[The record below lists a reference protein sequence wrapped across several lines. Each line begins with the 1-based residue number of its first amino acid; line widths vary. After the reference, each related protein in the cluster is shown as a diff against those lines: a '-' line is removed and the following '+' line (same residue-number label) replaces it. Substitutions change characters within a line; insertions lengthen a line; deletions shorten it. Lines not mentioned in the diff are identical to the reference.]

1 MVCFDDGMAVIPW
14 NRHPCIPRQY
24 PAMKS
29 PISPISPTNGFF
41 RPRFTSVPAW
51 IASAAMI
58 CLPLPAALAAGIE
71 ITGTGSYTQNFD
83 TLPSSGTAN
92 PWTDDSTLAG
102 WYASQTEIH
111 AGTGSSTAGA
121 LYSFGETASSERALG
136 SLASG
141 TTNTIY
147 YGVLF
152 HNTSGS
158 PVVIDSIA
166 FTGEQWRKSGVETV
180 QTLELSYRQ
189 DSAPITSFSTGA
201 WTAVP
206 SGNFTSPIYSASSG
220 ALDGNAAPN
229 RTAIS
234 LNPLILLAPGN
245 YLMIRWRDANDD
257 GADHGLAIDDLA
269 VSWSLNPPLPP
280 GAIAF
285 TGFNADGNEDLAFV
299 ALAPIAQGTV
309 IHFTDKAWNG
319 LQIGAG
325 GAFNSGDGIITWTAP
340 AGGVAQGTVVTL
352 NNLTS
357 AGRAASV
364 GNAVETGAFELT
376 GTDETVYA
384 FQGSTAVATNFL
396 AVVATHAD
404 DSVEN
409 TGLGMAHIIHLPAD
423 EDIAAYTGP
432 RSGQASYAAYLSLID
447 DPANWVSQDGSDDQ
461 SNDTIAPDLPFD
473 PTPFTL
479 TGAGVTFAAWIGG
492 HDFSSYP
499 GADLSADG
507 DADHD
512 GIPNALENI
521 LGSDPAATNPGLT
534 NVSASGGSLIF
545 SHTRNANPASDLS
558 AGYQWSSDLANWHD
572 NGVASGGISVT
583 CGEPAVI
590 TPGDPDLV
598 EVTATVSGAPAKVFI
613 RLMAVQD

>member
-1 MVCFDDGMAVIPW
+1 
-14 NRHPCIPRQY
+14 
-24 PAMKS
+24 
-29 PISPISPTNGFF
+29 
-41 RPRFTSVPAW
+41 
-51 IASAAMI
+51 MI

-102 WYASQTEIH
+102 WYASETEIH
-111 AGTGSSTAGA
+111 EGTGSSTAGA
-121 LYSFGETASSERALG
+121 LYSFGAADSSERALG

-189 DSAPITSFSTGA
+189 DSAPITSFSTGT
-201 WTAVP
+201 WTDVP

-220 ALDGNAAPN
+220 ELNGNAPAN
-229 RTAIS
+229 RANVS
-234 LNPLILLAPGN
+234 LNPLILLAPGE
-245 YLMIRWRDANDD
+245 YVMIRWSDSDD
-257 GADHGLAIDDLA
+257 TGADHGLAIDDLS
-269 VSWSLNPPLPP
+269 VSWTLNAPLPP

-285 TGFNADGNEDLAFV
+285 TGFNADGDKDLAFV
-299 ALAPIAQGTV
+299 ALAPITEGTV
-309 IHFTDKAWNG
+309 IHFTDNEWNG
-319 LQIGAG
+319 SEIGAG
-325 GAFNSGDGIITWTAP
+325 GAFVDTNEGFITWTAP
-340 AGGVAQGTVVTL
+340 AGGVAQGTVVSL
-352 NNLTS
+352 NSVNVS
-357 AGRAASV
+357 VRVASL
-364 GNAVETGAFELT
+364 GDITADSGSFNPGIS
-376 GTDETVYA
+376 DETIYA
-384 FQGSTAVATNFL
+384 FQGSASISGATGFL
-396 AVVATHAD
+396 AVIANTAS
-404 DSVEN
+404 DSIAG
-409 TGLGMAHIIHLPAD
+409 TGLGVTNAVYLPTSAD
-423 EDIAAYTGP
+423 IGEYTAS
-432 RSGQASYAAYLSLID
+432 RSSQSTYANYLALISNSS
-447 DPANWVSQDGSDDQ
+447 NWTTQDATGDQ

-558 AGYQWSSDLANWHD
+558 AGYQWSADLANWHD

-598 EVTATVSGAPAKVFI
+598 EVTATVSGAPARVFI